1 MNMAERIAKVEVEV
15 SNMKERNS
23 DEHAALGKLI
33 TDMTDKMDKWI
44 DSAPTKFASK
54 RTETVMY
61 LVIGSIITGF
71 IAKVMDII

>member
-1 MNMAERIAKVEVEV
+1 MAERIAKVEVEV

>member
-1 MNMAERIAKVEVEV
+1 MAERIAKVEVEV

-44 DSAPTKFASK
+44 DSAPTRFASK
-54 RTETVMY
+54 RTETIMY

-71 IAKVMDII
+71 IAKVMNII